1 MSLDSEDEAES
12 IVEIAVVEFL
22 LLRHISKLALSHV
35 VRVFALA
42 IFFVV
47 FVDDPDVLLP
57 ELASLQL
64 FGRRAEA
71 FAERFLESFPTPV

>member
-1 MSLDSEDEAES
+1 M
-12 IVEIAVVEFL
+12 
-22 LLRHISKLALSHV
+22 
-35 VRVFALA
+35 FALA

-71 FAERFLESFPTPV
+71 FAERFLIGAELSIELQVRCM